1 MRTWIF
7 QGNPDEFDLDSY
19 FATAPTEIPWLV
31 TRYSNDIMIG
41 DRVYIWRTQGKQKAV
56 AGVIAEGEVIA
67 PVALRSESPDA
78 VPFWR
83 TGAAEATETRPR
95 ILLRLVR
102 VATLREVI
110 RRFEFRR
117 QIFNNPFL
125 ELGNLKERRTVAA
138 IIVAVPEYWSADD
151 GREMNQMMQRIEEA
165 KARRDSK
172 ARVDADPIQHLNK
185 IFAHRAAETAG
196 PVNLLE

>member
-1 MRTWIF
+1 S
-7 QGNPDEFDLDSY
+7 PK
-19 FATAPTEIPWLV
+19 
-31 TRYSNDIMIG
+31 RYDNCS
-41 DRVYIWRTQGKQKAV
+41 RH
-56 AGVIAEGEVIA
+56 
-67 PVALRSESPDA
+67 S
-78 VPFWR
+78 
-83 TGAAEATETRPR
+83 
-95 ILLRLVR
+95 
-102 VATLREVI
+102 
-110 RRFEFRR
+110 FEFRR

-125 ELGNLKERRTVAA
+125 ELGNLKEGRTVAA

-196 PVNLLE
+196 PVDLLE